1 MGSSIEAT
9 ERARRTAPWIR
20 RGGAAVLMSAAVH
33 ATAAVTIGGV
43 LAFAPAAPSP
53 IAEPAAVDVT
63 VMALADRPLPQSA
76 PGAATPSAAA
86 PAHAPVATHRRL
98 VVRAAPAT
106 PRPPEV
112 ARLSPPIPAPPG
124 DEPRAIFA
132 LSAGT
137 VASGPALAFPVA
149 AASAPSPGLTT
160 RTSTSGG
167 GTGAS
172 DAAAVGERD
181 VDVPAHLLAAAP
193 LAYPPAA
200 RSAEIELDFR
210 LEIVV
215 DARGDVI
222 SARALSHAGYGLD
235 EAALQ
240 GIRGYRFSPAVRA
253 GRPVAVRM
261 PWIVQFRLR

>member
-1 MGSSIEAT
+1 MGSPIEST

-53 IAEPAAVDVT
+53 IAEPATVDVT
-63 VMALADRPLPQSA
+63 VMALPDRPLPQSA
-76 PGAATPSAAA
+76 PAAAPPSAAA
-86 PAHAPVATHRRL
+86 PTHRRL
-98 VVRAAPAT
+98 VARAAAVT
-106 PRPPEV
+106 PQPPTV
-112 ARLSPPIPAPPG
+112 APLSPPVPAPPA

-137 VASGPALAFPVA
+137 VASGPALALPVA
-149 AASAPSPGLTT
+149 ASSASSPSLTT
-160 RTSTSGG
+160 RTSTSAG

-172 DAAAVGERD
+172 DTAAVGERD
-181 VDVPAHLLAAAP
+181 VDVPARLLAAAP

-215 DARGDVI
+215 GARGDVT

>member
-1 MGSSIEAT
+1 M
-9 ERARRTAPWIR
+9 
-20 RGGAAVLMSAAVH
+20 
-33 ATAAVTIGGV
+33 
-43 LAFAPAAPSP
+43 
-53 IAEPAAVDVT
+53 
-63 VMALADRPLPQSA
+63 
-76 PGAATPSAAA
+76 
-86 PAHAPVATHRRL
+86 
-98 VVRAAPAT
+98 
-106 PRPPEV
+106 
-112 ARLSPPIPAPPG
+112 
-124 DEPRAIFA
+124 
-132 LSAGT
+132 
-137 VASGPALAFPVA
+137 
-149 AASAPSPGLTT
+149 
-160 RTSTSGG
+160 
-167 GTGAS
+167 
-172 DAAAVGERD
+172 
-181 VDVPAHLLAAAP
+181 PAHLLAAAP